1 MDKTIECGGCG
12 GRKPAGEFKTS
23 AMGDYLCAD
32 CQKFD
37 VIMAEY
43 SALEDEE
50 CCLVD
55 AAMEVESALYLARE
69 TVLRLENELAEAQ
82 RKIAENHGKMA
93 AFDWQREVAE

>member
-1 MDKTIECGGCG
+1 MDKTVECGGCG
-12 GRKPAGEFKTS
+12 EMKPSYEFKTS

-37 VIMAEY
+37 IIMAEY

-50 CCLVD
+50 CRLVD
-55 AAMEVESALYLARE
+55 DAMEVESALYRARE

-93 AFDWQREVAE
+93 AFDWQREATE